1 MKALSPLVVAL
12 AAVLPAQV
20 PDLYEMTTVRDVY
33 LQFSQAN
40 WWTLLEQN
48 YSTKT
53 NIPVDMTVDG
63 TTYQNVG
70 VRFRGNTS
78 YNFLPPAPQQGWEK
92 KGFNIEMDWQV
103 AGQDIYG
110 YDSLNFNNGFHDP
123 LFLREPLTYYV
134 MRQHGVAPKANWIR
148 LHLNGAYWGI
158 YINVQQP
165 NKDMMKEW
173 FRSNDGNRYRCFPL
187 SGGFQNG
194 RCCYTWLGN
203 NLATYLQAYEAKQGD
218 GTDLLNMCDVLN
230 NTATGTLQSVLTD
243 VLNVDAFYR
252 YAAVMNVCTQ
262 TDSYIGSG
270 KDHFLYMDEVHGDG
284 TTLPFDLNEGL
295 QGSTTLRPTYNT
307 NMTTRPAFRQTLQ
320 FSDWRRRYQAH
331 LHSIITHTF
340 NPTHLTP
347 LAQQFHALIANDVIN
362 DTKKVYS
369 TTAFQQNLNN
379 TVSIPSPNPS
389 PGNVNV
395 PGLVPFIQNRYN
407 YLAGHSYLNA
417 TRAPLSNLAHTPAT
431 PNPTEQIT
439 ITVDADPLATAVN
452 LFSRTLGKFTSQP
465 MFDDGNHGDGAAGD
479 GTWGV
484 ILPTQ
489 APGALID
496 YFVEA
501 VTAGN
506 AASYEPHTAEL
517 EINCPKIQIDWP
529 YQPSDIVINEFV
541 AQNQT
546 GVVDEAGQHEDWL
559 ELYNTSNQPV
569 DVSGMWLTD
578 DLTQLKWPI
587 PTGTVIPAEGVL
599 SVWCDEDGTQ
609 GPMHANFKL
618 SSGGE
623 EIGLFNPAGTAL
635 HDSFVFG
642 QQTVDVATGRLYDG
656 QQIWTTLP
664 TPTHNALNHPVICGQ
679 RSFGGI
685 EALVHGVDLTLS
697 GPLQIGSNAIY
708 DIQNGPVGATAL
720 GAMSLFPDYFDLG
733 PFGVDE
739 PYLLSPVAT
748 VVAGIFS
755 LNGSGAAS
763 WTVPLPNDPGFVGVQ
778 VYAQA
783 LTVNGQAF
791 DSSRAIEMR
800 ICP

>member
-1 MKALSPLVVAL
+1 MKALRPFVAAL

-20 PDLYEMTTVRDVY
+20 PDFYEMATVRDVY
-33 LQFSQAN
+33 LQFSQPN

-48 YSTKT
+48 YSSKT
-53 NIPVDMTVDG
+53 NIAADMTVDG
-63 TTYQNVG
+63 MTYQNVG
-70 VRFRGNTS
+70 IRFRGNTS
-78 YNFLPPAPQQGWEK
+78 YNWLPPAPQQGWEK
-92 KGFNIEMDWQV
+92 KSFNVEMDWQV
-103 AGQDIYG
+103 ASQDIYG

-123 LFLREPLTYYV
+123 LFLREALTYYV
-134 MRQHGVAPKANWIR
+134 MRQHGVAPQTNWIR
-148 LHLNGAYWGI
+148 LHLNGIYWGI

-230 NTATGTLQSVLTD
+230 NTATGALQSVLTD
-243 VLNVDAFYR
+243 VLNLDSFYR

-284 TTLPFDLNEGL
+284 TTLPFDLNESM
-295 QGSTTLRPTYNT
+295 QGSTSLRPTHNT
-307 NMTTRPAFRQTLQ
+307 TLTSRPAYSRTLT
-320 FSDWRRRYQAH
+320 FNNWLRRYQAH
-331 LHSIITHTF
+331 LNSIITHTF

-347 LAQQFHALIANDVIN
+347 LAQQFHALIYNDVIN
-362 DTKKVYS
+362 DTKKIYS
-369 TTAFQQNLNN
+369 TTAFQQNLNS
-379 TVSIPSPNPS
+379 TVSIPSPGPS
-389 PGNVNV
+389 PGNSNV
-395 PGLVPFIQNRYN
+395 PGLVPFFQNRYN
-407 YLAGHSYLNA
+407 YLAGHSYVNA
-417 TRAPLSNLAHTPAT
+417 TRAALTNLVHAPAS
-431 PNPTEQIT
+431 PNPTEQVT

-452 LFSRTLGKFTSQP
+452 LFSRDVGKFTSQP

-484 ILPTQ
+484 LLPTQ
-489 APGALID
+489 PPGSLID

-501 VTAGN
+501 VTATN

-517 EINCPKIQIDWP
+517 EINCPKIQVEWP
-529 YQPSDIVINEFV
+529 YQASDIVINEFV

-546 GVVDEAGQHEDWL
+546 GAVDEAGQHEDWL

-578 DLTQLKWPI
+578 DLTQLKWQI
-587 PTGTVIPAEGVL
+587 PNGTVISADSVL
-599 SVWCDEDGTQ
+599 NVWCDEDGTQ

-623 EIGLFNPAGTAL
+623 EIGLFNPAGTAI
-635 HDSFVFG
+635 HDSHVFG
-642 QQTVDVATGRLYDG
+642 QQTIDVATGRLYDG

-664 TPTHNALNHPVICGQ
+664 APTHNAVNHPAICGQ
-679 RSFGGI
+679 RSFGGL
-685 EALVHGVDLTLS
+685 EALVHGVDFSLS
-697 GPLQIGSNAIY
+697 GPLQIGSTAVYN
-708 DIQNGPVGATAL
+708 IQNGPIGATAL
-720 GAMSLFPDYFDLG
+720 GAMSLIADYMDLS
-733 PFGVDE
+733 PLGVDE
-739 PYLLSPVAT
+739 TYLLSPVAT
-748 VVAGIFS
+748 VVSGIFI

-763 WTVPLPNDPGFVGVQ
+763 WNLPLPSDPGIVGVH
-778 VYAQA
+778 VYAQT
-783 LTVNGQAF
+783 LTVNGMAF
-791 DSSRAIEMR
+791 DSSRAIELR